1 MIPPCFFM
9 SKVQKIIHYTLISGY
24 RGNVMLSGIA
34 AKTYDALA
42 RRLRKIDDRD
52 DFVLGVI
59 ANAGTVENWQSI
71 IEFIDNNP
79 AEADYET
86 VLAYSVL
93 IDDMAEK

>member
-1 MIPPCFFM
+1 
-9 SKVQKIIHYTLISGY
+9 
-24 RGNVMLSGIA
+24 MLSGIA

-59 ANAGTVENWQSI
+59 ANAETVENWQSI

-79 AEADYET
+79 ANYET

>member
-1 MIPPCFFM
+1 
-9 SKVQKIIHYTLISGY
+9 
-24 RGNVMLSGIA
+24 MLSGIA

-59 ANAGTVENWQSI
+59 ANAETVENWQSI

-79 AEADYET
+79 AKADY
-86 VLAYSVL
+86 
-93 IDDMAEK
+93 

>member
-1 MIPPCFFM
+1 
-9 SKVQKIIHYTLISGY
+9 
-24 RGNVMLSGIA
+24 MLSGIA

-59 ANAGTVENWQSI
+59 ANAETVENWQSI

-79 AEADYET
+79 AKADYET

-93 IDDMAEK
+93 IDDGAAHPRQFCGTDGRTPCELLRPVPGPCW

>member
-1 MIPPCFFM
+1 M
-9 SKVQKIIHYTLISGY
+9 
-24 RGNVMLSGIA
+24 MLSGIA

-59 ANAGTVENWQSI
+59 AHAGTVENWQSI

>member
-1 MIPPCFFM
+1 
-9 SKVQKIIHYTLISGY
+9 
-24 RGNVMLSGIA
+24 MLSGIA

-59 ANAGTVENWQSI
+59 ANAETVENWQSI

-79 AEADYET
+79 AKADYET
-86 VLAYSVL
+86 VLAFSVL
-93 IDDMAEK
+93 IDDMAEKPHHPNMPLNWTPGSIQAF